1 MLGLEP
7 SRSDTEGKM
16 VKETAMALVETLVAE
31 PPPLYATDDGVVRI
45 TGTRV
50 SLDTVIGAFQNGCT
64 AEQIVYKYPSLDL
77 PAVYAVITYYL
88 RHRQE
93 VETYLAQQRQEAE
106 GIQREVEERFSPHGV
121 RERLLARRSQR
132 S

>member
-1 MLGLEP
+1 
-7 SRSDTEGKM
+7 
-16 VKETAMALVETLVAE
+16 MAIVETLIAE
-31 PPPLYATDDGVVRI
+31 PPPLSATDDGVVRI

-50 SLDTVIGAFQNGCT
+50 SLDSVIGAFLNGCT
-64 AEQIVYKYPSLDL
+64 PEQIVYKYPSLTL
-77 PAVYAVITYYL
+77 PDVYAVITYYL

-93 VETYLAQQRQEAE
+93 VEAYLVRQGEEAE
-106 GIQREVEERFSPHGV
+106 EIRREVEEHFSPHGV

>member
-1 MLGLEP
+1 M
-7 SRSDTEGKM
+7 TQGK
-16 VKETAMALVETLVAE
+16 EEIAMAIMETLTAE
-31 PPPLYATDDGVVRI
+31 PPPLYATEEGVVRI

-64 AEQIVYKYPSLDL
+64 PEQIVYKYPSLTL
-77 PAVYAVITYYL
+77 PDVYAVITYYL

-93 VETYLAQQRQEAE
+93 VEAYLARQRQETE
-106 GIQREVEERFSPHGV
+106 EIRREVEKRFSPHGV
-121 RERLLARRSQR
+121 RERLLARRLQR

>member
-1 MLGLEP
+1 
-7 SRSDTEGKM
+7 M
-16 VKETAMALVETLVAE
+16 VKETTMALVETLIAE
-31 PPPLYATDDGVVRI
+31 PPPLCATDDGVVRI

-64 AEQIVYKYPSLDL
+64 PEQIVYKYPSLNL
-77 PAVYAVITYYL
+77 PDVYAVITYYL

-93 VETYLAQQRQEAE
+93 VEAHLAQQRQEAE
-106 GIQREVEERFSPHGV
+106 NIRREVEERFSPHGV
-121 RERLLARRSQR
+121 REGLLARRSQR

>member
-1 MLGLEP
+1 MAQLE
-7 SRSDTEGKM
+7 RI
-16 VKETAMALVETLVAE
+16 TAMTIVETLTPE

-50 SLDTVIGAFQNGCT
+50 SLDTVLGAFQNGCT
-64 AEQIVYKYPSLDL
+64 PEQIVYKYPSLSLAD
-77 PAVYAVITYYL
+77 AYAVITYYL

-93 VETYLAQQRQEAE
+93 VEAYLAQQRQETKD
-106 GIQREVEERFSPHGV
+106 IRREVEERFSPQGV
-121 RERLLARRSQR
+121 RERLLRRRFLR

>member
-1 MLGLEP
+1 
-7 SRSDTEGKM
+7 
-16 VKETAMALVETLVAE
+16 MAIVETLIAE

-64 AEQIVYKYPSLDL
+64 PEQIVYKYPSLTLAD
-77 PAVYAVITYYL
+77 VYAVITYYL
-88 RHRQE
+88 RHKQE
-93 VETYLAQQRQEAE
+93 VEAYLAQQHQETE
-106 GIQREVEERFSPHGV
+106 EIRREVEERFSSHGV
-121 RERLLARRSQR
+121 RERLLARRSPR